1 MNLEI
6 QVVVRMYVATVL
18 EFLELLDSSLTIYMK
33 SVDAGIE
40 YLIRIF
46 AT

>member
-1 MNLEI
+1 MDLEI

-18 EFLELLDSSLTIYMK
+18 MYRK

-40 YLIRIF
+40 YLIRILV
-46 AT
+46 T